1 MISNG
6 VIVSGGLVR
15 NSILSPGTRI
25 DSWSRVDRAVILH
38 NCRVGRHAIVQD
50 AILDTNVTIQQ
61 GATVGVDKQRDRAR
75 GLVVSAGGI
84 TVAGHG
90 QVVPP

>member
-1 MISNG
+1 
-6 VIVSGGLVR
+6 
-15 NSILSPGTRI
+15 
-25 DSWSRVDRAVILH
+25 VDRAVILH
-38 NCRVGRHAIVQD
+38 NSRVSRHAVVQD
-50 AILDTNVTIQQ
+50 AILDANVTVLE
-61 GATVGVDKQRDRAR
+61 GATVGVDKKRDRAR